1 MRNSL
6 SKNGFTLVE
15 LLVALIVTSI
25 ILTAV
30 STLAFALSSAN
41 KATGQMS
48 RSQAQV
54 RLTTL
59 RIQEIIRNCN
69 LVCYAGNN
77 DIAIWLS
84 DNNNDGKIN
93 IGELEFIECGSDR
106 DHLQLCTFPS
116 ENNSEIALSSIRP
129 VSTNW
134 WSIYSSDIAYVHLLQ
149 ECSKVCFSFDAPS
162 PYSKLVNISFEMTE
176 NGVVKQYQI
185 NAALRSRKG
194 NLLDGSGSIVSD
206 DD

>member
-77 DIAIWLS
+77 DIAIW
-84 DNNNDGKIN
+84 
-93 IGELEFIECGSDR
+93 
-106 DHLQLCTFPS
+106 
-116 ENNSEIALSSIRP
+116 P
-129 VSTNW
+129 VGQN
-134 WSIYSSDIAYVHLLQ
+134 
-149 ECSKVCFSFDAPS
+149 
-162 PYSKLVNISFEMTE
+162 LVSCAGI
-176 NGVVKQYQI
+176 KRQ
-185 NAALRSRKG
+185 
-194 NLLDGSGSIVSD
+194 
-206 DD
+206 